1 MSWFKFEA
9 KAEEPAAVDLQLY
22 DVIGDWVDD
31 IFGFDGVTTAK
42 SFIAALAE
50 VPENVK
56 TIRVRINSPGGD
68 VFGAAAIANA
78 LRDQQLSKGR
88 KVETY
93 VDGLAAS
100 AASVIAMA
108 GSKVTMAD
116 NALMMVHNP
125 WAPHAAGSASD
136 LRRSADVLDALR
148 DTIVA
153 TYQWH
158 SSLDAKAIGKLMD
171 DETWMSADEA
181 IANGFADAKV
191 EGLSAAASIDPRG
204 AARVIRVPE
213 QYASR
218 VAAWLKPA
226 EAPAA
231 EVVPAPE
238 PVAVVEPEPV
248 VEVEP
253 EPEPEI
259 EAPAVKDVAVLT
271 VKIDVDSSALDEA
284 IAKLPPGRIE
294 PVVEAELLAE
304 ASEIVRACAENKL
317 SVEFIT
323 ATVAA
328 SPTREGLAALIAA
341 EVDRVAKDAARA
353 DAIRAMYGKYNLEK
367 IGESLSAAG
376 ISIAAAGQ
384 ILTEIKAQRDSVA
397 IDGTLPTSVK
407 QNVLSYTEIYARLNG
422 VAK

>member
-9 KAEEPAAVDLQLY
+9 KAEEPAAVDLLIY
-22 DVIGDWVDD
+22 DVIGDWIDD

-42 SFIAALAE
+42 SFTAALAE

-78 LRDQQLSKGR
+78 LRNEQLSKGR

-125 WAPHAAGSASD
+125 WTAAVGNPAE
-136 LRRSADVLDALR
+136 LRKAAETLDGVR
-148 DTIVA
+148 DTIIA

-158 SSLDAKAIGKLMD
+158 SPLDAKEIGKLMD
-171 DETWMSADEA
+171 EETWMSADEA

-191 EGLSAAASIDPRG
+191 EGLSAAASIDPR
-204 AARVIRVPE
+204 AASRVIRIPE
-213 QYASR
+213 AYASR

-328 SPTREGLAALIAA
+328 SPTREGLAARIAA
-341 EVDRVAKDAARA
+341 EVERVSKDATRA
-353 DAIRAMYGKYNLEK
+353 DAIRAMFGKYNMAK
-367 IGESLSAAG
+367 IGEGLVAAG
-376 ISIAAAGQ
+376 VSVEAAGK
-384 ILTEIKAQRDSVA
+384 ILTDIKAQRDSVA